1 MSRAKVEYQDRH
13 DLAEAVRRRAANLLR
28 VRTERKMTVTA
39 LALAAE
45 DMAPSYIYEIE
56 NGRVAFASLR
66 ILDRFAKALGM
77 QPHELLA
84 ELDREVPPAGQA
96 EPPRGDSGA

>member
-28 VRTERKMTVTA
+28 IRTERKLTAPA

-45 DMAPSYIYEIE
+45 DMAPSYLYEI
-56 NGRVAFASLR
+56 AFASLR
-66 ILDRFAKALGM
+66 ILDRLAKALGM

>member
-39 LALAAE
+39 LAIAAD
-45 DMAPSYIYEIE
+45 DMGRSYIYDME
-56 NGRVAFASLR
+56 NGRVALASLR
-66 ILDRFAKALGM
+66 ILDRLAKGFGM
-77 QPHELLA
+77 QSHELLA

-96 EPPRGDSGA
+96 EPPRGDSGP